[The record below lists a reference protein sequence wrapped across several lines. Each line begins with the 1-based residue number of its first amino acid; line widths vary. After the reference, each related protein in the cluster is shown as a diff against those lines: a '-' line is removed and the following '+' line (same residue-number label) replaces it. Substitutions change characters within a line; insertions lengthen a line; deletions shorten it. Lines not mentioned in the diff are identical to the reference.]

1 MKIYEK
7 SKFNSLTL
15 ESQIWSPAD
24 PTLGDITG
32 FGSAIE
38 KIDFDG
44 DNLTDLVIGAP
55 LWTKKDTAME
65 GAVYIYLN
73 KGSNFGRDSKPD
85 YNITGSIN
93 ARFGTVIKNIGDL
106 NKDGIDDLAIGAYGE
121 NKVYIY
127 HGRRE
132 KADQVCINK

>member
-1 MKIYEK
+1 M
-7 SKFNSLTL
+7 TL
-15 ESQIWSPAD
+15 ESSIWSPSD
-24 PTLGDITG
+24 LTLGDITG

-38 KIDFDG
+38 KIDFNG

-55 LWTKKDTAME
+55 LWTKKDTALE

-73 KGSNFGRDSKPD
+73 KGQEFGRDSRPD

-93 ARFGTVIKNIGDL
+93 ARFGTVMKNIGDL

-132 KADQVCINK
+132 KPQKVILRNNILLSV